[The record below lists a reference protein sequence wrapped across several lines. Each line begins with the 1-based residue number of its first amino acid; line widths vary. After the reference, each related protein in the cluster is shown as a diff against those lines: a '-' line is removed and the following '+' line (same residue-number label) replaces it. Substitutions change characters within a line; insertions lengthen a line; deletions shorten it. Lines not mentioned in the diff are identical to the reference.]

1 MTMDEARALVT
12 QLNLVFD
19 IVRFVDVRMM
29 QEVAVKIAFQRK
41 LLSIVDV

>member
-29 QEVAVKIAFQRK
+29 QEYTFAEDG
-41 LLSIVDV
+41 L